1 MGEWGLWGSLE
12 ICLVFFGWFCFFLYS
27 FCMFYIGKF
36 FKLKN
41 RILLEGEK
49 EEKGKKIWK
58 EEREDL
64 LKEDC
69 F

>member
-1 MGEWGLWGSLE
+1 
-12 ICLVFFGWFCFFLYS
+12 
-27 FCMFYIGKF
+27 MFHTGKF
-36 FKLKN
+36 SKLKN
-41 RILLEGEK
+41 RILPEGEK
-49 EEKGKKIWK
+49 EEKGKKTWK